1 MILIKLDP
9 EFFPV
14 WGIFVSYHDPKIN
27 IRIRINI
34 SDFNYRYK
42 CLFYVLS
49 KLFFFSFSCLRPGHH
64 PGEHADGSHAAEQV
78 PYVGFGI

>member
-34 SDFNYRYK
+34 SDFNYQYK
-42 CLFYVLS
+42 CFLCS
-49 KLFFFSFSCLRPGHH
+49 KQIVFLFF
-64 PGEHADGSHAAEQV
+64 
-78 PYVGFGI
+78 